1 MGNFFGGVVFLFS
14 MMFIVSCNYLPD
26 ALTGASK
33 PMEFDGNSLFHQ
45 TELVSLEVGAL
56 TVEGEV
62 KEPGT
67 VNLDDFYQREVMV
80 KEAFYDHTKGIDFVG
95 AYRYRGYSLFDLLH
109 PYNHQ
114 KKNAEEFKPAIDLYV
129 VIENELGES
138 VTYSWSEIFHTNIPH
153 QVLIA
158 TAMAP
163 IVPYR
168 KEVDYPAGNTWRVV
182 CANDLFAYRM
192 LDNPVRII
200 VRSFDEK
207 TFPIQ
212 RNLEPMYSPGI
223 SVIFEDGKSFRIDQN
238 RDSSVYRKYFS
249 SFYGM
254 GMGYHETKFFSGP
267 ALNELLEDKISLFDA
282 DWISNG
288 LICFAGLDGYR
299 AIFSF
304 SELFNRT
311 DQVSP
316 ILAIPENPEEGGFY
330 RIFHP
335 AEFYA
340 DRSVKSVEEMYF
352 FKP

>member
-1 MGNFFGGVVFLFS
+1 MGNFFSGLIFMFSLFF
-14 MMFIVSCNYLPD
+14 MLSCNYLPD

-33 PMEFDGNSLFHQ
+33 PMVLDGNSLFHQ
-45 TELVSLEVGAL
+45 TETISLEVGEL
-56 TVEGEV
+56 LIGGEV
-62 KEPGT
+62 KHPGK

-80 KEAFYDHTKGIDFVG
+80 KEAFYDHEKGIDFVG

-109 PYNHQ
+109 PFNYQ
-114 KKNAEEFKPAIDLYV
+114 KKNADEFKPAIDLYL
-129 VIENELGES
+129 VIENDQGKS
-138 VTYSWSEIFHTNIPH
+138 VSFSWSEIFHTNIPH

-158 TAMAP
+158 TEMAP

-168 KEVDYPAGNTWRVV
+168 KDVDYPAGKSWRLV
-182 CANDLFAYRM
+182 CGNDLFAYRM
-192 LDNPVRII
+192 LDNPVRIT

-207 TFPIQ
+207 TYPIQ
-212 RNLEPMYSPGI
+212 RNLEQMHSPGI
-223 SVIFEDGKSFRIDQN
+223 SVVFEDGKSFRLDQN
-238 RDSSVYRKYFS
+238 RDSSVYKKYFS

-267 ALNELLEDKISLFDA
+267 LLNELLEDKISLFDA

-316 ILAIPENPEEGGFY
+316 ILAVPENPQDGGFY

-340 DRSVKSVEEMYF
+340 DRSVKSVQEMYF